1 MKIHPATESNIIE
14 ALFIIKSSYDNDIL
28 VENFWRPPIPNYNE
42 LKEEMENNHF
52 YLITQQRISVGT
64 FSFTRNQP
72 ESFTKINWSEDN
84 NKTLFIKRIA
94 IAPNWVNDELISS
107 LKEFIDNYA
116 KENNYSSIK
125 FSSLSTKENTHE
137 FYKKLGF
144 TQREPINPDLFESPL
159 SFYEK
164 LL

>member
-14 ALFIIKSSYDNDIL
+14 ALFIIKSSYNNDDL
-28 VENFWRPPIPNYNE
+28 VQNFWRPPIPDYNE
-42 LKEEMENNHF
+42 LKEEMENNLF
-52 YLITQQRISVGT
+52 FLISQQKISIGT

-72 ESFTKINWSEDN
+72 ESFTKINWAEEN
-84 NKTLFIKRIA
+84 ENTLFIKRIA
-94 IAPNWVNDELISS
+94 IAPNWLNDELISS

-125 FSSLSTKENTHE
+125 FSSLSTKENIRE

-144 TQREPINPDLFESPL
+144 SQRVPINPDLFESPL
-159 SFYEK
+159 TFYEK
-164 LL
+164 SL